1 MLEEATGFRHGLDME
16 CEEKVATSGLYR
28 WEIGAIHWNDKQA
41 LREAKDE
48 FIWGRQVSGEAW
60 IGSELEIRGLGII
73 GIWHTCGIKTTKV
86 GMERNHESAKTVK
99 WKGKEL

>member
-48 FIWGRQVSGEAW
+48 FIWGR
-60 IGSELEIRGLGII
+60 
-73 GIWHTCGIKTTKV
+73 
-86 GMERNHESAKTVK
+86 
-99 WKGKEL
+99 